1 MHDPYE
7 NILIGNFLYSLGLL
21 IGAKAGDREIP
32 ACVNLLQ
39 QTPLD
44 SRLADVQLIYP
55 GVVRLIEFK
64 RQSNDSDKEGARLF
78 LLRAL
83 IEGDAELERVS
94 RTIHWFVESSEAPLE
109 WRTDV
114 RPYLDL
120 DTAGQGL
127 SLRPFLNRLVNA
139 ALSAQGPEFPPDLL
153 TRYLTQVETYAGD
166 EGTSSSGLLVTIS
179 ADGTLH
185 YVALD
190 RIHDFRL
197 VLNELKERAREASRE
212 IDHLRTTGDA
222 QTLRVAELER
232 SPGRG
237 HER

>member
-1 MHDPYE
+1 MRDPYE

-21 IGAKAGDREIP
+21 IGAKIGDQELP
-32 ACVNLLQ
+32 GCVNLLQ

-64 RQSNDSDKEGARLF
+64 RRTNDSDKEAARLW
-78 LLRAL
+78 LLREFIQDDAAL
-83 IEGDAELERVS
+83 VSVS
-94 RTIHWFVESSEAPLE
+94 RAIHWFVESSEAPLE

-120 DTAGQGL
+120 DTAEQGL
-127 SLRPFLNRLVNA
+127 SLRPFLSRLVDA

-153 TRYLTQVETYAGD
+153 TRYLTEVGTYAGD

-212 IDHLRTTGDA
+212 IDQLRTTRDA

-232 SPGRG
+232 SRG
-237 HER
+237 HGYER

>member
-1 MHDPYE
+1 MRDPYE

-21 IGAKAGDREIP
+21 IGAKAGDRELP
-32 ACVNLLQ
+32 ACINLLQ

-44 SRLADVQLIYP
+44 GQLADVQLIYP

-64 RQSNDSDKEGARLF
+64 RQSNDSAKEAARLF
-78 LLRAL
+78 LLQAL

-94 RTIHWFVESSEAPLE
+94 RTIHWFVESSEAPLQ
-109 WRTDV
+109 WHTDV

-120 DTAGQGL
+120 DAAQQGL
-127 SLRPFLNRLVNA
+127 SLRPFLDRLVDA
-139 ALSAQGPEFPPDLL
+139 ALSAQGPEFPPALL
-153 TRYLTQVETYAGD
+153 TRYLTQVGTYAGD

-197 VLNELKERAREASRE
+197 VLNALEERAR
-212 IDHLRTTGDA
+212 DA
-222 QTLRVAELER
+222 RRVADQQHLSNDAKAPPMAELGR
-232 SPGRG
+232 SRG
-237 HER
+237 HDNGR

>member
-1 MHDPYE
+1 MRDPYE

-21 IGAKAGDREIP
+21 VGAKIGDQGLP
-32 ACVNLLQ
+32 GCVNLLQ

-64 RQSNDSDKEGARLF
+64 RRTNDSDKEAARLW
-78 LLRAL
+78 LLREFIQDDAAL
-83 IEGDAELERVS
+83 VRVS
-94 RTIHWFVESSEAPLE
+94 RAIHWFVESSEAPLE

-120 DTAGQGL
+120 DTTEQGL
-127 SLRPFLNRLVNA
+127 SLRPFLSRLVDA
-139 ALSAQGPEFPPDLL
+139 ALSAQSPEFPPALL
-153 TRYLTQVETYAGD
+153 TRYLTEVGTYAGD

-179 ADGTLH
+179 ADGTLR

-212 IDHLRTTGDA
+212 INQLRTTRDA

-232 SPGRG
+232 SREQGY
-237 HER
+237 ER

>member
-1 MHDPYE
+1 MRDPYE

-21 IGAKAGDREIP
+21 IGTKVGDRELSG
-32 ACVNLLQ
+32 CVNLLQ

-44 SRLADVQLIYP
+44 GRLADVQLIYP

-64 RQSNDSDKEGARLF
+64 RQTNDSDKEAARLW

-83 IEGDAELERVS
+83 IEGNAQLERVS

-120 DTAGQGL
+120 DTAQQGGL
-127 SLRPFLNRLVNA
+127 SLRLFLNRLVDA
-139 ALSAQGPEFPPDLL
+139 ALCAQGPEFSADLL
-153 TRYLTQVETYAGD
+153 TEYLTAVETYAGD
-166 EGTSSSGLLVTIS
+166 EGTSSSGLLVTVS

-190 RIHDFRL
+190 SIHDFRL
-197 VLNELKERAREASRE
+197 VLDALKERAQDARRE
-212 IDHLRTTGDA
+212 IDQVQAQRVIELKRTRDHD
-222 QTLRVAELER
+222 
-232 SPGRG
+232 

>member
-1 MHDPYE
+1 MRDPYE

-21 IGAKAGDREIP
+21 IGAKAGDRELP
-32 ACVNLLQ
+32 GCVNLLQ

-44 SRLADVQLIYP
+44 GQLADVQLIYP

-64 RQSNDSDKEGARLF
+64 RQSNDSVKEAARLC

-94 RTIHWFVESSEAPLE
+94 RAIHWFVESSEAPLQ

-120 DTAGQGL
+120 DTTEQGL
-127 SLRPFLNRLVNA
+127 SLRPFLNRLVDA
-139 ALSAQGPEFPPDLL
+139 ALSAQGPEFPPALL
-153 TRYLTQVETYAGD
+153 TRYLTQVGTYAGD

-179 ADGTLH
+179 SDGTLH
-185 YVALD
+185 YVGLD

-197 VLNELKERAREASRE
+197 VLGALKERAREASRE
-212 IDHLRTTGDA
+212 VDRLRTTSDA
-222 QTLRVAELER
+222 QTLRVAELGH
-232 SPGRG
+232 SRG
-237 HER
+237 HSDER